1 MLYAYPREFR
11 LQYGVEMQ
19 QFFHDRCRE
28 LAVTRR
34 KRAWFRFGLRNVTDW
49 IVSTVR
55 ERRAA
60 RKVSG
65 IRKLVQEWAVTL
77 LLFLFVTTYAGA
89 GLRGADGLHGKQ
101 HPGGRS
107 HAGG

>member
-1 MLYAYPREFR
+1 MIGLLCRVYSVMLFAYPREFR

-28 LAVTRR
+28 LV
-34 KRAWFRFGLRNVTDW
+34 RANAGSGVWFRFGLRNVADW

-60 RKVSG
+60 PKSQG
-65 IRKLVQEWAVTL
+65 FGKIAQEWAVTL
-77 LLFLFVTTYAGA
+77 LMFLFVTTTLVQAYVVPTG
-89 GLRGADGLHGKQ
+89 
-101 HPGGRS
+101 S
-107 HAGG
+107 M